1 MNDMS
6 VTMFRFKPWNSTR
19 VAAGLLAGLLL
30 SPVAARAGD
39 ASAWDGGLRSG
50 VRLIA
55 GASRTESGATI
66 HRAGIDVRLARG
78 WKTYWRYPGDSGLPP
93 RFDFTHSENV
103 KAIAVRWPAPQRL
116 EDESGTSIGYKSD
129 FVLPLDVWPQD
140 GTKPVKL
147 RLRVDYGI
155 CEKICIPAEAKA
167 ELTLTG
173 GATTHAARIAQFAAR
188 VPRAAKVGGD
198 GPLAIRAVK
207 REDDGPL
214 GRIVVDLAA
223 PAGQK
228 VELFAEGPSSDWALP
243 VPSPLPGAPEGLQRF
258 AFKLDGLPPGAK
270 ADGAT
275 LTLTAAAGDQAIEV
289 PIPIK

>member
-6 VTMFRFKPWNSTR
+6 HIMFRFKPWNSIR
-19 VAAGLLAGLLL
+19 VAAGFVAALLL
-30 SPVAARAGD
+30 SSGAAHAVD
-39 ASAWDGGLRSG
+39 ASGWDGGLRSA

-55 GASRTESGATI
+55 GTPRTESGATI
-66 HRAGIDVRLARG
+66 HRAGIDIRLARG

-93 RFDFTHSENV
+93 RFDFTGSENV
-103 KAIAVRWPAPQRL
+103 KAIAVRWPAPHRL
-116 EDESGTSIGYKSD
+116 DDESGTSIGYKSD
-129 FVLPLDVWPQD
+129 FVLPLEVWPQD
-140 GTKPVKL
+140 GARPVTL
-147 RLRVDYGI
+147 RLKVDYGI

-173 GATTHAARIAQFAAR
+173 GASTHAARLAQFEAR
-188 VPRAAKVGGD
+188 VPRAATVGSD
-198 GPLAIRAVK
+198 GPLAIRAVT
-207 REDDGPL
+207 REEDGPL
-214 GRIVVDLAA
+214 GRVVIDLVA

-228 VELFAEGPSSDWALP
+228 VELFAEGPSADWALP
-243 VPSPLPGAPEGLQRF
+243 VPNPIPGAPEGLQRF

-270 ADGAT
+270 AAGAT